1 MRNKDVEDGEW
12 MSFQCENLGEML
24 GAILWWNALRE
35 GMCYMEGREMMIHE
49 WQ

>member
-35 GMCYMEGREMMIHE
+35 GREMMIHE